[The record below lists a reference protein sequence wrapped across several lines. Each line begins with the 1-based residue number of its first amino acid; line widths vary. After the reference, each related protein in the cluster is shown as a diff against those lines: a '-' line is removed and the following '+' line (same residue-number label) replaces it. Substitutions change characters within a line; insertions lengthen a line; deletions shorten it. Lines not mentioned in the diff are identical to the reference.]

1 VTRQQKQEPFKFTL
15 AIKSSMHESQICVTS
30 QAQWTNVPNM
40 ERFKKWG

>member
-1 VTRQQKQEPFKFTL
+1 
-15 AIKSSMHESQICVTS
+15 MHESQICVTS